1 MWFDIAMDQIAV
13 SKELQRACQL
23 LQEMPNDHLVQRSP
37 LGIWIFGNH
46 VSSIAVA
53 GQGISSLDE
62 QRQVPQSAILHDQV
76 DVRGGF
82 MAIDECDNVG
92 MVEALEDIDL
102 GGKVVLEFLVELRQ
116 IDGLD
121 GNESP

>member
-1 MWFDIAMDQIAV
+1 M
-13 SKELQRACQL
+13 
-23 LQEMPNDHLVQRSP
+23 
-37 LGIWIFGNH
+37 
-46 VSSIAVA
+46 A

-62 QRQVPQSAILHDQV
+62 QRQVPQSAILHDQM
-76 DVRGGF
+76 DVRRGF
-82 MAIDECDNVG
+82 MAIDECDDVG

>member
-1 MWFDIAMDQIAV
+1 
-13 SKELQRACQL
+13 
-23 LQEMPNDHLVQRSP
+23 
-37 LGIWIFGNH
+37 
-46 VSSIAVA
+46 
-53 GQGISSLDE
+53 
-62 QRQVPQSAILHDQV
+62 
-76 DVRGGF
+76 

>member
-62 QRQVPQSAILHDQV
+62 QRQVPQSAILHDQM
-76 DVRGGF
+76 DVRRGF
-82 MAIDECDNVG
+82 MAIDECDDVG